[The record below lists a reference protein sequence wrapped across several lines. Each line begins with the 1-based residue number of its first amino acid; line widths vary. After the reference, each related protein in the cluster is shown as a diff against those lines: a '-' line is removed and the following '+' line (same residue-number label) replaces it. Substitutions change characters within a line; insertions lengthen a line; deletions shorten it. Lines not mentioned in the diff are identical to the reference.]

1 MQKKNNSITDIVKT
15 VYCEQKFVFDR
26 TYGDKRPEP
35 IKQLAEDGVRQHT
48 RFEKQGKLAVD
59 RRCFVAT
66 AVFGAEAEETNY
78 LRQWRDEVL
87 LRTGFGRLVVRVYY
101 YLSPKMLWLIGD
113 NLYIQNK
120 IKAALTWFINSL
132 KRDK

>member
-26 TYGDKRPEP
+26 TYGDKTPEP
-35 IKQLAEDGVRQHT
+35 IKQLAEEGIRQHT

-59 RRCFVAT
+59 RRCFIAT
-66 AVFGAEAEETNY
+66 AVYGAEAEETNY
-78 LRQWRDEVL
+78 LRQWRDDVL
-87 LRTGFGRLVVRVYY
+87 LKTGLGRLFVVFYY
-101 YLSPKMLWLIGD
+101 YLSPKLLWLIGN
-113 NLYIQNK
+113 NLYIQSK
-120 IKAALTWFINSL
+120 IKVPLTWFINWL